1 VSTPEPPDRVEFELE
16 EALDLLAS
24 LEDSRDVL
32 VDTDHLSVLS
42 QVEHQV
48 QQLSRKLG
56 INEGGPDVY

>member
-1 VSTPEPPDRVEFELE
+1 VEFELE

-42 QVEHQV
+42 QVEHQI

-56 INEGGPDVY
+56 INQGGPDVY